1 MGVGVGIGVSVAVGK
16 GVAPAVAM
24 GMDDAVGVT
33 VEAGASDVQEGNERR
48 KMERTMRDEAVLFR
62 MGCIL
67 PLVLLF
73 MQHPVTKDIAQK
85 CR

>member
-24 GMDDAVGVT
+24 GMDDAVGVI
-33 VEAGASDVQEGNERR
+33 AGAGVKDAQDERV
-48 KMERTMRDEAVLFR
+48 KASSKRTRMGGVILFR

-67 PLVLLF
+67 PLV
-73 MQHPVTKDIAQK
+73 A
-85 CR
+85 